1 MTNLERRLRSLEA
14 ILTDESG
21 LAPHTAR
28 WLEYWD
34 REMYL
39 FTIGKPNYTLFPLN
53 AFRAVLRNSGK
64 LGSLVGSVRS
74 GD

>member
-1 MTNLERRLRSLEA
+1 
-14 ILTDESG
+14 
-21 LAPHTAR
+21 
-28 WLEYWD
+28 
-34 REMYL
+34 MYL